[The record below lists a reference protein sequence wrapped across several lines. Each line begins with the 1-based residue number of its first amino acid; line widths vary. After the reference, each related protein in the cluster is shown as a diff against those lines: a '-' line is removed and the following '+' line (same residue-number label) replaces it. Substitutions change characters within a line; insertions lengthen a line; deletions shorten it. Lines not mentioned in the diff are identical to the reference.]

1 MFQNH
6 EALHFLKE
14 TGPDTLINCVSINFR
29 TWDKDKKVWVNNKS
43 LENQRHFLN
52 KFYKRCSHSY
62 ERPSMVDRGIQIIL
76 NSTTWEKESHSEVYK
91 AMKVRR
97 KITALTKVNMQKS
110 LGLASNEEGKL
121 GVIINTCMTPWLRAQ
136 KTFQRISTIIRNELY
151 NAYGA
156 VRCIELALY

>member
-43 LENQRHFLN
+43 LENQRQFLN

-91 AMKVRR
+91 AMKE
-97 KITALTKVNMQKS
+97 S

-156 VRCIELALY
+156 VRCIELALYLFHVFR